1 MTAAVGATG
10 SFVHEVAETETAHA
24 LGNPGVRV
32 LATPMLAEFCDRA
45 AAACLEEKTAPMR
58 VDIRHLAATPVGD
71 EVDISAEL
79 VSVENR
85 RLVFRISGRD
95 SRNEIVSGQVER
107 VFV

>member
-1 MTAAVGATG
+1 MAAAVGATG
-10 SFVHEVAETETAHA
+10 SFVHDVAESDSAHA

-32 LATPMLAEFCDRA
+32 LATPILAGFCDRA
-45 AAACLEEKTAPMR
+45 AAACVEEETAPMR

-71 EVDISAEL
+71 KVAISAEL
-79 VSVENR
+79 VSVDDR